1 MPMRIPWKRP
11 AGASNG
17 ESEPTV
23 ADVPAD
29 AGAESVASE
38 ASVGDIGVPVQP
50 AEDAGASDVS
60 PEGPVSAEPA
70 PASDTVALTDASAV
84 PIAPV
89 VVRRRGLIPRWVP
102 WAAGGTIALVAIVFL
117 VVFLLARGSSVR
129 VPALTGTDRASAL
142 KRTQEL
148 GLVLVVQDLR
158 FSASVPKDGVIS
170 QYPPPGTL
178 VGEGTKVLVDISVGS
193 EMFALPDVIGQP
205 LDTARKTL
213 RERGL
218 AVEFQTTAS
227 DAEQGTVISSV
238 PSPGGNVKT
247 GDTVRLTVAAGVSA
261 TDTLLPSDLKG
272 LAFVLDPVLPPT
284 GATADVSFDVSRR
297 VRALLEASG
306 ARVVLTREVTDVA
319 SAVTSLTR
327 LRKAKESTSTA
338 LIGLTV
344 AASGFEGVRVLS
356 VVSTTTT
363 QPFYAASTTLA
374 QALVTGL
381 RPDFASISTT
391 TSVGDALLEGTGVP
405 AARIRLG
412 SNASSADRLSFSDP
426 QWADEVARGIYRA
439 LAQTYGRR

>member
-1 MPMRIPWKRP
+1 V
-11 AGASNG
+11 SG
-17 ESEPTV
+17 ESEEPV
-23 ADVPAD
+23 VDVPAE
-29 AGAESVASE
+29 AEGEPVASPTP
-38 ASVGDIGVPVQP
+38 I
-50 AEDAGASDVS
+50 EDAGA
-60 PEGPVSAEPA
+60 
-70 PASDTVALTDASAV
+70 PASDVDEPGPLEVPVEAAVEPEAPMSVDTATPPEPTAPPEPVA
-84 PIAPV
+84 
-89 VVRRRGLIPRWVP
+89 VRRRGLIPRWVP
-102 WAAGGTIALVAIVFL
+102 WAAGGTVAAIAIIVLIVMLF
-117 VVFLLARGSSVR
+117 ARGSSVR
-129 VPALTGTDRASAL
+129 VPSLTGGDRAAAL

-148 GLVLVVQDLR
+148 GLVLVVQDTR

-170 QYPPPGTL
+170 QYPLPGT
-178 VGEGTKVLVDISVGS
+178 VVAEGSKVLVDVSVGS
-193 EMFALPDVIGQP
+193 ETFLMPDVTGKP
-205 LDTARKTL
+205 LDAARRTL

-218 AVEFQTTAS
+218 AVEFQTTPS

-238 PSPGGNVKT
+238 PSAGGSVKT

-272 LAFVLDPVLPPT
+272 TAFVLDPALPPT

-306 ARVVLTREVTDVA
+306 ARVVLTREVTDNA
-319 SAVTSLTR
+319 SGVTSLTR

-344 AASGFEGVRVLS
+344 GASGVEGVRVLS

-363 QPFYAASTTLA
+363 QAFFAASTTLS

-381 RPDFASISTT
+381 RPDFASVSTT

-412 SNASSADRLSFSDP
+412 SNASSADRLAFSDP